1 MQNKT
6 TQSSQAHT
14 GAYDFVAIGDIVT
27 DAFIRLKD
35 AQVHCNLDKENC
47 ELCVRFGD
55 KVPFEDV
62 TVVKAVGNSPNA
74 AVSAAR
80 LGVSS
85 ALIAT
90 VGADQNGKD
99 CLDYLEKEHVGTE
112 YMKMNTDYPTN
123 YHYVLWYDVERT
135 ILVKHAP
142 FPYSLPVDMP
152 APKWIYLS
160 SMGENSVEY
169 HHEIARYLTAHP
181 ETKLAFQPGTFQM
194 KLGVEALK
202 DIYAETDVFFCN
214 VEEAQKILNMP
225 GHENHEHKVELMK
238 GLMALG
244 PKLICMTDG
253 FNGAYTYD
261 GTDAYF
267 IGVYP
272 HTPVERTGA
281 GDAFSSTFTVALL
294 LGMSPDQA
302 LTWAPINSM
311 SVVQKIGAQEGLL
324 TREKLLDFLSKAPE
338 DYRVKKIN

>member
-1 MQNKT
+1 MENK
-6 TQSSQAHT
+6 Q
-14 GAYDFVAIGDIVT
+14 YDFVAIGDIVT
-27 DAFIRLKD
+27 DAFIKIKD
-35 AQVHCNLDKENC
+35 AAVHCNLKNDTC
-47 ELCVRFGD
+47 ELCVRYGD

-62 TVVKAVGNSPNA
+62 YVVKAVGNSPNA
-74 AVSAAR
+74 AVSASR

-99 CLDYLEKEHVGTE
+99 CLEQLEKEHVSIE
-112 YMKMNTDYPTN
+112 YMKMNTEYPTN

-142 FPYSLPVDMP
+142 FPYSLPINMP

-169 HHEIARYLTAHP
+169 HHEIAQYLKDHP

-194 KLGVEALK
+194 KLGTEVLK
-202 DIYAETDVFFCN
+202 DIYQEADVFFCN
-214 VEEAQKILNMP
+214 VEEAQRILKI
-225 GHENHEHKVELMK
+225 EEHDKVKLMQ

-253 FNGAYTYD
+253 IKGAYTYD
-261 GTDAYF
+261 GTDAFF

-272 HTPVERTGA
+272 HTPFERTGA
-281 GDAFSSTFTVALL
+281 GDAFASTFTSALL
-294 LGMSPDQA
+294 LGMTPAQA
-302 LTWAPINSM
+302 LSWGPINSM

-324 TREKLLDFLSKAPE
+324 TREKLEEFLKNAPE
-338 DYRVKKIN
+338 NYKAKKIN

>member
-1 MQNKT
+1 MENNK
-6 TQSSQAHT
+6 QF
-14 GAYDFVAIGDIVT
+14 DFVAIGDIVT
-27 DAFIRLKD
+27 DAFIKIKD
-35 AQVHCNLDKENC
+35 AAVHCNINNDSC

-55 KVPFEDV
+55 KVPYEEV
-62 TVVKAVGNSPNA
+62 YVVKAVGNSPNA

-90 VGADQNGKD
+90 VGDDQNGKD
-99 CLDYLEKEHVGTE
+99 CLTELDKNGVSTE
-112 YMKMNTDYPTN
+112 YMKTNNDYPTN

-160 SMGENSVEY
+160 SMGENSIEY
-169 HHEIARYLTAHP
+169 HHQIAQYLKDHP

-194 KLGVEALK
+194 KLGTEVLK
-202 DIYAETDVFFCN
+202 DIYKETDVFFCN
-214 VEEAQKILNMP
+214 VEEAQRILKVTEHDKI
-225 GHENHEHKVELMK
+225 KLMQ

-244 PKLICMTDG
+244 PKLVCMTDG
-253 FNGAYTYD
+253 INGAYTYD

-272 HTPVERTGA
+272 HTPFERTGA
-281 GDAFSSTFTVALL
+281 GDAFASTFTTALL
-294 LGMSPDQA
+294 LGLTPDQA
-302 LTWAPINSM
+302 LMWGPINSM
-311 SVVQKIGAQEGLL
+311 SVVQKVGAQGGLL
-324 TREKLLDFLSKAPE
+324 TRAQLEEFLKNAPE
-338 DYRVKKIN
+338 DYKPKKIN

>member
-1 MQNKT
+1 MENKK
-6 TQSSQAHT
+6 
-14 GAYDFVAIGDIVT
+14 YDFVAIGDIVT
-27 DAFIRLKD
+27 DAFIKIKD
-35 AQVHCNLDKENC
+35 AAVHCNINNESC

-55 KVPFEDV
+55 KVPYESV
-62 TVVKAVGNSPNA
+62 TVIKAVGNSPNA

-99 CLDYLEKEHVGTE
+99 CLDQLEKEHVGIE
-112 YMKMNTDYPTN
+112 YMKMNTEYPTN

-142 FPYSLPVDMP
+142 FPYSLPINMP
-152 APKWIYLS
+152 APKWLYLS
-160 SMGENSVEY
+160 SMGENSIDY
-169 HHEIARYLTAHP
+169 HHEIAAYVKAHP

-202 DIYAETDVFFCN
+202 DVYEETDVFFCN
-214 VEEAQKILNMP
+214 VEEAQRILKI
-225 GHENHEHKVELMK
+225 EEHDKVKLMQ
-238 GLMALG
+238 GLMGLG

-261 GTDAYF
+261 GTDAHF
-267 IGVYP
+267 IGIYP
-272 HTPVERTGA
+272 HTPFERTGA
-281 GDAFSSTFTVALL
+281 GDAFASTFTVALL

-302 LTWAPINSM
+302 LSWGPINSM

-324 TREKLLDFLSKAPE
+324 NRQQLLDFLSKAPE
-338 DYRVKKIN
+338 EYKAKKIN